1 VIRCFDNTIIQ
12 RKKLPLK
19 DDMMPLI
26 KARLPRIFMILL
38 GNSNWRRRWLDFRN
52 GHSIYL
58 IFIMTFANFVTIQYR
73 LLIDRVPVVHSIFS
87 SIWIFA
93 LVFIAIYVPLGMA
106 IGYWHRK
113 SQFSVEAEALFSQ
126 NQIGATI
133 YLFLIDLID
142 GKVTEEEKQSMRNY
156 LMKIMKRNSPPS
168 VNGNMDINK
177 SSQAEPKMNAERA
190 E

>member
-1 VIRCFDNTIIQ
+1 
-12 RKKLPLK
+12 
-19 DDMMPLI
+19 MPLN
-26 KARLPRIFMILL
+26 KTRLSRIFMLVI
-38 GNSNWRRRWLDFRN
+38 GNNNWRRRWLDFRN

-58 IFIMTFANFVTIQYR
+58 IFLMTFANFVTIQYK
-73 LLIDRVPVVHSIFS
+73 LLIDKAPFIHSIFS

-93 LVFIAIYVPLGMA
+93 IAFVAIYVPLGMF

-142 GKVTEEEKQSMRNY
+142 GKVTEEEKQRMRNY
-156 LMKIMKRNSPPS
+156 LLKILKRNPPPS
-168 VNGNMDINK
+168 IGGNGDANK
-177 SSQAEPKMNAERA
+177 PPQPETKVNAERA

>member
-1 VIRCFDNTIIQ
+1 MVFHLYNTKEEITVEGYDILQLNKTRIRNIISS
-12 RKKLPLK
+12 KNNNL
-19 DDMMPLI
+19 
-26 KARLPRIFMILL
+26 
-38 GNSNWRRRWLDFRN
+38 RRRWLDFRN
-52 GHSIYL
+52 GHGIYL

-177 SSQAEPKMNAERA
+177 PSQAEPKMNAERA